1 MKEYDLITHGLAC
14 REAQTWQDLE
24 GITLRFLLDRGVG
37 MVSYRHIA
45 PLGTG
50 LAGKPISVHSYG
62 FPEAW
67 IHRYANSRL
76 YDIDP
81 IPRLSQAR
89 TRPFR
94 WLDLSGSGELTAQ
107 EATFLEILEEEG
119 LANGL
124 AVPVFGPHGRNGYC
138 GLGYKSAGDMPT
150 REGEMLLSL
159 VCHQFHWRYCELRP
173 LPRLPARLSQR
184 EKETLRLMA
193 KGASN
198 IQIAEEMG
206 VTTSTVDTNVRRC
219 FQKLGVNDRISA
231 VLRAI
236 VEGVYD

>member
-1 MKEYDLITHGLAC
+1 MKDCDLITHGLAC
-14 REAQTWQDLE
+14 QEAETWQDLE
-24 GITLRFLLDRGVG
+24 SVTLRFLLDCGVD

-45 PLGTG
+45 PLGTH
-50 LAGKPISVHSYG
+50 LAGKPIAVHSHG
-62 FPEAW
+62 FPETW
-67 IHRYANSRL
+67 IDRYTNSRL

-81 IPRLSQAR
+81 IPRVSQAR
-89 TRPFR
+89 TRPFC
-94 WLDLSGSGELTAQ
+94 WLDLVGASELTAQ
-107 EATFLEILEEEG
+107 EMKFLENLEEEG
-119 LANGL
+119 LGNGL

-138 GLGYKSAGDMPT
+138 GLGYSSADDMPT
-150 REGEMLLSL
+150 RERQMLLSL
-159 VCHQFHWRYCELRP
+159 ACHQFHWRYCELRP
-173 LPRLPARLSQR
+173 LPTLPARLSQR

-206 VTTSTVDTNVRRC
+206 ITASTVDTNVRRC

-231 VLRAI
+231 VLRGI